1 MLTTGL
7 KLSKKEWDAISKE
20 ITPLILKYCSGDFI
34 SLTKISNGYSIGQSN
49 GISPTKSE
57 LVVPVEKVPFISKYL
72 SHYNLD
78 GIICHRLIQYDY
90 QISSLFSTTSKDLGN
105 NLLNIGTFSNQ
116 DFYLDNLLPRVD
128 TPGIWS
134 KPKQLSPHL
143 SSAINDLL
151 SRTKVQVF
159 AILWLHMNGDVP
171 VISKFTNDSS
181 PDPGFTKAI
190 LSCSKIPIK
199 EVYFIYEEK
208 RKVSKVISKINED
221 GEYTLT
227 IY

>member
-20 ITPLILKYCSGDFI
+20 ITPLILKYCSGGFI
-34 SLTKISNGYSIGQSN
+34 LLTKTSNGYSIGES
-49 GISPTKSE
+49 SE

-105 NLLNIGTFSNQ
+105 NLLNIGTISNQ

-190 LSCSKIPIK
+190 LSCSKTPIK

>member
-20 ITPLILKYCSGDFI
+20 ITPLILKYCSGGFI
-34 SLTKISNGYSIGQSN
+34 LLTKTSNGYSIGES
-49 GISPTKSE
+49 SE

-105 NLLNIGTFSNQ
+105 NLLNIGTISNQ

-151 SRTKVQVF
+151 SRTKVQLF
-159 AILWLHMNGDVP
+159 AILWLHMNGNIP
-171 VISKFTNDSS
+171 VISKFTDDSS